1 MLAMYDLNSIDDIVQ
16 FLGGDTA
23 VAEWLDISQPAVG
36 NWKVRGV
43 IPPGWHTAI
52 LVKIKSGRKTV
63 DPKLLGMTSDDF
75 KILFGV
81 GASRKEARV
90 A

>member
-1 MLAMYDLNSIDDIVQ
+1 MMPMYDLNSIDDVVE

-23 VAEWLDISQPAVG
+23 VADWLDISQPAVG

-43 IPPGWHTAI
+43 IPPGWHTQLLLRIRAGG
-52 LVKIKSGRKTV
+52 KSV
-63 DPKLLGMTSDDF
+63 DPAIFNMTATDF
-75 KILFGV
+75 RVLFG
-81 GASRKEARV
+81 GNDSRKEARV